1 MSSLRKF
8 DDPKLAEK
16 FQKLFGLESQY
27 CMRTI
32 LRALHRMNAFH
43 LNTRRKQTMT
53 KSDKQL
59 RLKSFKQCIKFA
71 DFELWVDIV
80 SFYFDGVTFYHKY
93 NPFNE
98 AVQPKVKIWQK
109 CSESLSITC
118 KEKKNE
124 NNGCQV
130 KLFVTVAYGRG
141 VAVYEDWNSEE
152 KFICQNYR
160 NFVISQ

>member
-1 MSSLRKF
+1 MISYHATNDETEHYQQCNKGRPRKLKTRDINHLKNKMSSLRKF

-32 LRALHRMNAFH
+32 LKALHRMNAFH

-71 DFELWVDIV
+71 DFELWVDRV
-80 SFYFDGVTFYHKY
+80 SFYFDGVTFYPKY

-98 AVQPKVKIWQK
+98 AVQPKVKIW
-109 CSESLSITC
+109 
-118 KEKKNE
+118 
-124 NNGCQV
+124 
-130 KLFVTVAYGRG
+130 
-141 VAVYEDWNSEE
+141 
-152 KFICQNYR
+152 
-160 NFVISQ
+160 